1 MKINNM
7 KIRYDLV
14 LAVIAL
20 AIPIVMTNDYHLRV
34 INMVLLYSVVALSI
48 NLVVGFCGQLDF
60 GRAAF
65 VGIGAYA
72 SALMMLKL
80 NLPFWVSF
88 LGAGLFAAFFGLLLG
103 LLCMKTSFDYL
114 TLITIGFLEIV
125 RQILLNWIPVTNGA
139 MGLRLVPAPSLFGF
153 SFDTNIRF
161 FYFALVFL
169 VICYVLI
176 ERLSKSKIGRAFGAL
191 RDDPVAASYSGIN
204 VSLYKTINFTI
215 ASFFS
220 GIAGSALVHYTQY
233 ASPYNYTLDQ
243 SIYQLQFAIIGGLGS
258 LFGSIV
264 GTAILVIAP
273 EISRVLYEYRLMFIG
288 IIMVVM
294 MIYAPN
300 GFLGKNGIGEK
311 VIGLSRFL
319 TVKKKGTIA
328 DEHSI

>member
-1 MKINNM
+1 MKIFNQR
-7 KIRYDLV
+7 IRYDLV
-14 LAVIAL
+14 IAL
-20 AIPIVMTNDYHLRV
+20 LALVIPLIIKNDYYLRV

-65 VGIGAYA
+65 VGLGAY
-72 SALMMLKL
+72 SSSLMMLKL

-88 LGAGLFAAFFGLLLG
+88 LGAGLFAAFFGMLLG
-103 LLCMKTSFDYL
+103 ILCMKSSFDYL

-125 RQILLNWIPVTNGA
+125 RLIMLNWIPVTNGA
-139 MGLRLVPAPSLFGF
+139 MGLRGVPAPSFFGYY
-153 SFDTNIRF
+153 FDTNVKF

-169 VICYVLI
+169 AVCYIAI
-176 ERLSKSKIGRAFGAL
+176 ERLSKSKLGRAFGAL
-191 RDDPVAASYSGIN
+191 RDDPIAAAYSGIN
-204 VSLYKTINFTI
+204 VPLFKMINFTI

-220 GIAGSALVHYTQY
+220 GLAGSALVHYTQY

-243 SIYQLQFAIIGGLGS
+243 SIYQLQFAIIGGLGH
-258 LFGSIV
+258 LFGSII

-273 EISRVLYEYRLMFIG
+273 EISRVFYEYRLMFIG

-300 GFLGKNGIGEK
+300 GIMGRQGIGEK
-311 VIGLSRFL
+311 VIGMTRFI
-319 TVKKKGTIA
+319 VKKRLKKTDGV
-328 DEHSI
+328 

>member
-1 MKINNM
+1 MKIFSQR
-7 KIRYDLV
+7 IRYDLV
-14 LAVIAL
+14 IALLAL
-20 AIPIVMTNDYHLRV
+20 AIPLIIENDYYLRV

-65 VGIGAYA
+65 VGLGAYC

-80 NLPFWVSF
+80 NLPFWMSF

-103 LLCMKTSFDYL
+103 LLCMKSSFDYL

-125 RQILLNWIPVTNGA
+125 RLIMLNWIPVTNGA
-139 MGLRLVPAPSLFGF
+139 MGLRRVPPPSFFGYY
-153 SFDTNIRF
+153 FDTNVKF

-169 VICYVLI
+169 AVCYIAI

-191 RDDPVAASYSGIN
+191 RDDPIAASYSGIN
-204 VSLYKTINFTI
+204 VPLFKTINFTI

-220 GIAGSALVHYTQY
+220 GVAGSALVHYTQY

-243 SIYQLQFAIIGGLGS
+243 SIYQLQFAIIGGLGN
-258 LFGSIV
+258 LFGSVI

-273 EISRVLYEYRLMFIG
+273 EISRVFYEYRLMFIG
-288 IIMVVM
+288 IIMVIM
-294 MIYAPN
+294 MIYAPD
-300 GFLGKNGIGEK
+300 GIMGKRGIGEK
-311 VIGLSRFL
+311 IIGISRFI
-319 TVKKKGTIA
+319 VKKRPEKTDGI
-328 DEHSI
+328 